1 MNENIQAVN
10 EPAIPSTPAAKLE
23 AAKKADKAKANK
35 TKAPAKAKANK
46 TKKPAPK
53 AKKAKDGEKTAK
65 GPEALRQY
73 APGYVH
79 DSEHKTAAGNPS
91 VHCGDEVAKKL
102 LGKSLDECYKIAAK
116 VVEESEA
123 DLRKKYGHLNLGMQR
138 MNLGNKMRGVIN
150 AK

>member
-1 MNENIQAVN
+1 MNEMTVAAPIV
-10 EPAIPSTPAAKLE
+10 TPTPPK
-23 AAKKADKAKANK
+23 
-35 TKAPAKAKANK
+35 PAKAKADK
-46 TKKPAPK
+46 TKKPAK
-53 AKKAKDGEKTAK
+53 AKADKTKKPAKAKPVKKAKDGEKTAK